1 MRSEQELQII
11 LESIRN
17 DVDQVGHQLKD
28 ISMKVIEEGIS
39 SFPIYIASHE
49 HHQIGKPIFDP
60 DSSTLNWTFHASI
73 IEEFIQK
80 DIIPKDRVNAF
91 QKAYEDPETRACIFI
106 LDSDLMQIVFIPYEL
121 TQEDV
126 QEASSE

>member
-1 MRSEQELQII
+1 MPTDQEFQLI

-17 DVDQVGHQLKD
+17 DVDQVGHQLKE
-28 ISMKVIEEGIS
+28 ISLRVIKEGIS

-73 IEEFIQK
+73 VEEFIQK
-80 DIIPKDRVNAF
+80 DIIPKDRINAF
-91 QKAYEDPETRACIFI
+91 QKTYEDPEERACIFI
-106 LDSDLMQIVFIPYEL
+106 LTPEVMQIVFIPYDL
-121 TQEDV
+121 TIEDV
-126 QEASSE
+126 AEESAE